1 VAEVALHHSD
11 HASDAG
17 GLLLILRKESTCFL
31 FALLATL
38 LKPLARLSK
47 SLQSVTGNVV
57 DAMQHANVVIEQ
69 LDAIAESDFACVNT
83 RRVQMTD
90 AARAAGAHIE
100 NDDMPDMKL
109 IARKYV
115 KSITN
120 NLKAR
125 FSDDVGKVA
134 QLQGI
139 LKAKSDATFA
149 AVAALF

>member
-1 VAEVALHHSD
+1 MID
-11 HASDAG
+11 
-17 GLLLILRKESTCFL
+17 
-31 FALLATL
+31 
-38 LKPLARLSK
+38 
-47 SLQSVTGNVV
+47 
-57 DAMQHANVVIEQ
+57 
-69 LDAIAESDFACVNT
+69 IAESDFACVNT

-149 AVAALF
+149 AVAALFLI

>member
-1 VAEVALHHSD
+1 MID
-11 HASDAG
+11 
-17 GLLLILRKESTCFL
+17 
-31 FALLATL
+31 
-38 LKPLARLSK
+38 
-47 SLQSVTGNVV
+47 
-57 DAMQHANVVIEQ
+57 
-69 LDAIAESDFACVNT
+69 IAESDFACVNT

-100 NDDMPDMKL
+100 NDYMPDMKL

-125 FSDDVGKVA
+125 FSDDVGLGKVA
-134 QLQGI
+134 QLQRI
-139 LKAKSDATFA
+139 LKAKSDATSA